1 LAIDQ
6 NATPMTTITRK
17 YIAQMKIKNFFR
29 ITFEWKQV
37 ANIDDLSQKEAKK
50 RRKVDIFSVLYNY

>member
-1 LAIDQ
+1 MDQ
-6 NATPMTTITRK
+6 NATPMTAITRK

-37 ANIDDLSQKEAKK
+37 ANIDDLSQKKVKK
-50 RRKVDIFSVLYNY
+50 RRKVAIFSVLYNY